1 VARIAASIRRFGLV
15 RLPVLATW
23 PGQDAGVVI
32 AGNGV
37 SAALRLLRTGQP
49 DNPPAGITPDW
60 GVPVRPMWFP
70 SQQEAEAYGLAD
82 NWIAQDSHDDPALV
96 EVILTEFEAM
106 GVDTDTICVPP
117 EYLLGGDEPG
127 EEPAT
132 DEDDAPSE
140 DDTLPDS
147 KLGEVYELGPH
158 RLVCGDALSQPRL
171 TYDCIVFDPPW
182 DVPALAS
189 MNLDQSGSV
198 LVFGDGSTLG
208 EQIALRGAPA
218 WIFTWDCVSSWW
230 TPNRP
235 LRRAKMCAWYGDIA
249 AYDQHGHHYK
259 PDDFDPHEKRTV
271 SNSRGAVDWEADPRG
286 RMLSDVYSHP
296 ITQLHS
302 DGEHSHKKPLTWV
315 AMLIAN
321 TTKKGGI
328 VYDPFGG
335 SGTTLIAAAQTG
347 RVARLVEL
355 NPRYCDVIRRRWT
368 RYAKENG
375 WDAGTGALEPAEV
388 TNAPRA

>member
-1 VARIAASIRRFGLV
+1 MPGEWLPCREGVTLTSLDTVKIIHVEALQSWERNPRLHPDDNVARIAASIRRFGLV

-171 TYDCIVFDPPW
+171 TYDCIV
-182 DVPALAS
+182 L
-189 MNLDQSGSV
+189 
-198 LVFGDGSTLG
+198 TH
-208 EQIALRGAPA
+208 
-218 WIFTWDCVSSWW
+218 
-230 TPNRP
+230 
-235 LRRAKMCAWYGDIA
+235 
-249 AYDQHGHHYK
+249 HGTFRH
-259 PDDFDPHEKRTV
+259 
-271 SNSRGAVDWEADPRG
+271 
-286 RMLSDVYSHP
+286 
-296 ITQLHS
+296 
-302 DGEHSHKKPLTWV
+302 
-315 AMLIAN
+315 
-321 TTKKGGI
+321 
-328 VYDPFGG
+328 
-335 SGTTLIAAAQTG
+335 
-347 RVARLVEL
+347 
-355 NPRYCDVIRRRWT
+355 
-368 RYAKENG
+368 
-375 WDAGTGALEPAEV
+375 
-388 TNAPRA
+388 